1 MNASLPDFADA
12 WSNAIR
18 NDGSMVRVT
27 LSVAWPCYSPDHDG
41 LLMTGTVF
49 TPTGDL
55 CMVSVL
61 FPMSFG
67 AAITKVRQGR
77 LPVADGDYIT
87 VKRRI
92 DEVVGLSGERYSR
105 FEASR
110 EECLSVNNKE

>member
-1 MNASLPDFADA
+1 MSELLPDFAVS

-18 NDGSMVRVT
+18 NDGSMVPVT
-27 LSVAWPCYSPDHDG
+27 LSAADPSYSPDQDG
-41 LLMTGTVF
+41 LLMTGTAF
-49 TPTGDL
+49 APTGDP